1 MPRLRITRV
10 SATGAA
16 GDATTVIVSVVEDY
30 FADISVQ
37 MFSYSFFGF
46 PEWWGS

>member
-16 GDATTVIVSVVEDY
+16 EESVTIVISIVEDY
-30 FADISVQ
+30 FADIGIQ
-37 MFSYSFFGF
+37 MFSYNFFGF